1 MSETTGGGPAFLMPD
16 PAPLLFFSLG
26 PRFARTQIVGL
37 LIGPVGFPLFS
48 GLILWAMVR
57 WPSPAADLFP
67 AFIALELF
75 LYLGAG
81 LGWALAAALLA
92 TAVALGGFFF
102 SLVPWA
108 RGLYALQGGLVWGV
122 FWGLS
127 QFDRRRDI
135 AWNRYQEEWDG
146 LELDL
151 SRLQADVED
160 GRTVIEDSQARINA
174 FDRLQLFT
182 DDLVGPYHRDELL
195 QRAQAGLG
203 NMFPK
208 AKVSLHL
215 FPKPDVPDVSDEWGM
230 KVLQWGQPRL
240 LPSRASS
247 TPTWEP
253 GLFICLPVK
262 GRESYLGW
270 ISLEAKQAAHPFHIH
285 DLRLASIGSDLI
297 SLALG
302 NTERF
307 SQTEALAISDELTGI
322 FTRGYFNERLLE
334 EFRKARHNGRPFSLV
349 ILDID
354 HFKKVN
360 DAHGHHIGDE
370 VLRWLS
376 RLLMAQARETD
387 FVARYG
393 GEEFVVIMPSTRGA
407 DAFRFTQRLVKT
419 VAATPFRWGQ
429 KSIKVTLSAGVAALT
444 ADVANEEEMIRRSD
458 EALYAAK
465 KGGRNRVRAYAD

>member
-1 MSETTGGGPAFLMPD
+1 VPLTEPQ
-16 PAPLLFFSLG
+16 PLLFFIPGGRSSRVHVVSLLVG
-26 PRFARTQIVGL
+26 PAGL
-37 LIGPVGFPLFS
+37 PLFG
-48 GLILWAMVR
+48 GLILWAMIKG
-57 WPSPAADLFP
+57 PFP
-67 AFIALELF
+67 ATDVFPLFIALELF
-75 LYLGAG
+75 LYLGGG
-81 LGWALAAALLA
+81 LGWAFGGALLA
-92 TAVALGGFFF
+92 TGVAMGGFFF
-102 SLVPWA
+102 SMAPWA
-108 RGLYALQGGLVWGV
+108 RVLYAMNGLLVWGV
-122 FWGLS
+122 FWILGT
-127 QFDRRRDI
+127 FDRKRDL
-135 AWNRYQEEWDG
+135 AWNRFQEEWDG

-151 SRLQADVED
+151 SRLQSDVENA
-160 GRTVIEDSQARINA
+160 RTVIDDSQARIHA

-195 QRAQAGLG
+195 QRVQAGLG
-203 NMFPK
+203 AMFPK
-208 AKVSLHL
+208 ARVGLHL
-215 FPKPDVPDVSDEWGM
+215 FPKPDVPDSNDEWGM

-240 LPSRASS
+240 LPSRTS
-247 TPTWEP
+247 TVPTWEP

-262 GRESYLGW
+262 GRESFLGW
-270 ISLEAKQAAHPFHIH
+270 ISMEAKQARHPFHIH

-307 SQTEALAISDELTGI
+307 SQTEALAISDELTGV

-376 RLLMAQARETD
+376 RLVMAQARETD

-393 GEEFVVIMPSTRGA
+393 GEEFVVIMPSTRAA
-407 DAFRFTQRLVKT
+407 DAFRFTQRMVKII
-419 VAATPFRWGQ
+419 AATPFRWGQ
-429 KSIKVTLSAGVAALT
+429 KSIKVTISAGVAALT
-444 ADVANEEEMIRRSD
+444 SDVTNEEEMIRRSD

-465 KGGRNRVRAYAD
+465 KGGRNRVRAYTV

>member
-1 MSETTGGGPAFLMPD
+1 MTD
-16 PAPLLFFSLG
+16 PSPLLFFSLG
-26 PRFARTQIVGL
+26 TRSARAQIAGL
-37 LIGPVGFPLFS
+37 MIGPVGLPLFS
-48 GLILWAMVR
+48 GLILWAMIR
-57 WPSPAADLFP
+57 SPFPAADLFP
-67 AFIALELF
+67 AFVALELF

-81 LGWALAAALLA
+81 LAWAFAAALLA
-92 TAVALGGFFF
+92 SAVALGGFFF
-102 SLVPWA
+102 SMAPWA
-108 RGLYALQGGLVWGV
+108 RVLYALQGGLVWGV
-122 FWGLS
+122 FWVLC

-151 SRLQADVED
+151 SRLQADVEN

-203 NMFPK
+203 TMFPK

-215 FPKPDVPDVSDEWGM
+215 FPKPDVPDPSDEWGM

-240 LPSRASS
+240 LPSRVSS
-247 TPTWEP
+247 MPTWEP

-262 GRESYLGW
+262 GRESFLGW

-322 FTRGYFNERLLE
+322 YTRGYFNERLLE

-376 RLLMAQARETD
+376 RMVMAQARETD

-444 ADVANEEEMIRRSD
+444 SDVANEEEMIRRSD

>member
-1 MSETTGGGPAFLMPD
+1 MIRSPWPATD
-16 PAPLLFFSLG
+16 
-26 PRFARTQIVGL
+26 V
-37 LIGPVGFPLFS
+37 
-48 GLILWAMVR
+48 
-57 WPSPAADLFP
+57 FP
-67 AFIALELF
+67 AFFALELF

-81 LGWALAAALLA
+81 LNWAFVLALLA
-92 TAVALGGFFF
+92 SAVALSGFFF
-102 SLVPWA
+102 SMAPYA
-108 RGLYALQGGLVWGV
+108 RILYPLHGLLVWAL
-122 FWGLS
+122 FWVLS
-127 QFDRRRDI
+127 GFDRRRDI
-135 AWNRYQEEWDG
+135 AWNRFQEEYDG

-151 SRLQADVED
+151 SRLQSDVETA
-160 GRTVIEDSQARINA
+160 RTVIEDSQARIHA

-203 NMFPK
+203 TMFPK

-215 FPKPDVPDVSDEWGM
+215 FPKPDVPDPTDEWGM
-230 KVLQWGQPRL
+230 KILQWGQPRL
-240 LPSRASS
+240 LPSRAST

-270 ISLEAKQAAHPFHIH
+270 ISLEAKQTAHPFHIH

-307 SQTEALAISDELTGI
+307 SQTEALAISDELTGVY
-322 FTRGYFNERLLE
+322 TRGYFNERLLE

-376 RLLMAQARETD
+376 RLVMAQARETD

-393 GEEFVVIMPSTRGA
+393 GEEFVVIMPSTREPE
-407 DAFRFTQRLVKT
+407 AFRFTQRLVKT
-419 VAATPFRWGQ
+419 IAATPFRWGQ

-444 ADVANEEEMIRRSD
+444 SDVANEEDMIRRSD
-458 EALYAAK
+458 EALFAAK

>member
-1 MSETTGGGPAFLMPD
+1 MG
-16 PAPLLFFSLG
+16 
-26 PRFARTQIVGL
+26 V

-48 GLILWAMVR
+48 ALTLWAMIR
-57 WPSPAADLFP
+57 FSWPAADIFP
-67 AFIALELF
+67 VFFALELF

-81 LGWALAAALLA
+81 LNWAFASALLA
-92 TAVALGGFFF
+92 SAVALSGFFF
-102 SLVPWA
+102 SMAPWA
-108 RGLYALQGGLVWGV
+108 RGLYALHGVLLWGV
-122 FWGLS
+122 FWALTR
-127 QFDRRRDI
+127 FDRHRDI
-135 AWNRYQEEWDG
+135 AWNRFQEEWDG

-151 SRLQADVED
+151 SRLQSDVENA
-160 GRTVIEDSQARINA
+160 RTVIDDSQARIHA

-203 NMFPK
+203 TMFPK

-215 FPKPDVPDVSDEWGM
+215 FPKPDVPDPSDEWGM
-230 KVLQWGQPRL
+230 KILQWGQPRL
-240 LPSRASS
+240 LPSRVST

-262 GRESYLGW
+262 GRDSFIGW

-307 SQTEALAISDELTGI
+307 SQTEALAISDELTGVY
-322 FTRGYFNERLLE
+322 TRGYFNERLLE

-370 VLRWLS
+370 VLRWLA
-376 RLLMAQARETD
+376 RLVMAQARETD

-393 GEEFVVIMPSTRGA
+393 GEEFVVIMPSTRSA

-419 VAATPFRWGQ
+419 IASTPFRWGQ

-444 ADVANEEEMIRRSD
+444 ADVPNEEEMIRRSD

-465 KGGRNRVRAYAD
+465 KGGRNRVRAYSD

>member
-1 MSETTGGGPAFLMPD
+1 MESSA
-16 PAPLLFFSLG
+16 LLFFS
-26 PRFARTQIVGL
+26 PKHRSTKVQVIGL
-37 LIGPVGFPLFS
+37 LLGPVGLPLFS
-48 GLILWAMVR
+48 GLTIWAMIR
-57 WPSPAADLFP
+57 SPLPAADIFP
-67 AFIALELF
+67 AFFALQLF

-81 LGWALAAALLA
+81 LSWAFASALLA
-92 TAVALGGFFF
+92 SAVALGGFFF
-102 SLVPWA
+102 SMAPWA
-108 RGLYALQGGLVWGV
+108 RVLYALNGLLVWGV
-122 FWGLS
+122 FWVLS
-127 QFDRRRDI
+127 QFDRRRER
-135 AWNRYQEEWDG
+135 ASNRYQEEWDG
-146 LELDL
+146 LELEL
-151 SRLQADVED
+151 SRLQSDIENA
-160 GRTVIEDSQARINA
+160 RTVIDDSQARIHS

-195 QRAQAGLG
+195 QRAQVGLG

-215 FPKPDVPDVSDEWGM
+215 FPKPDVPDPSDEWGM

-240 LPSRASS
+240 LPSRVST

-253 GLFICLPVK
+253 GHFICLPVK
-262 GRESYLGW
+262 GRDSFLGW
-270 ISLEAKQAAHPFHIH
+270 ISLESKVASHPFHIH

-322 FTRGYFNERLLE
+322 YTRGYFNERLLE
-334 EFRKARHNGRPFSLV
+334 EFRKARHNGRPFSLA

-370 VLRWLS
+370 VLRWLA
-376 RLLMAQARETD
+376 RLVMGQARETD

-393 GEEFVVIMPSTRGA
+393 GEEFVVIMPSTKGA
-407 DAFRFTQRLVKT
+407 DAFRFTQRLVKII
-419 VAATPFRWGQ
+419 AATPFRWGQ

-444 ADVANEEEMIRRSD
+444 ADVTSEEEMIRRAD
-458 EALYAAK
+458 EALFAAK
-465 KGGRNRVRAYAD
+465 KGGRNRVRAYSPIP

>member
-1 MSETTGGGPAFLMPD
+1 MTNPS
-16 PAPLLFFSLG
+16 PLLFFLLG
-26 PRFARTQIVGL
+26 TRSPRAQLVGA

-48 GLILWAMVR
+48 FLILWAMVR
-57 WPSPAADLFP
+57 APLPATEVFP
-67 AFIALELF
+67 AFFALQLF

-81 LGWALAAALLA
+81 LNWAFALALLA
-92 TAVALGGFFF
+92 SAVSLSGFFF
-102 SLVPWA
+102 SMAPLA
-108 RGLYALQGGLVWGV
+108 RPLYALYGVLIWAV
-122 FWGLS
+122 FWILS
-127 QFDRRRDI
+127 GFDRRRDI
-135 AWNRYQEEWDG
+135 AWNRYQEDWDG

-151 SRLQADVED
+151 SRLQSDVENA
-160 GRTVIEDSQARINA
+160 RTVIDDSQARIHA

-203 NMFPK
+203 TMFPK
-208 AKVSLHL
+208 AKVALHL
-215 FPKPDVPDVSDEWGM
+215 FPKPDVPDPTDEWGM
-230 KVLQWGQPRL
+230 KILQWGQPRL
-240 LPSRASS
+240 LPSRGST

-262 GRESYLGW
+262 GRESFLGW
-270 ISLEAKQAAHPFHIH
+270 ISLEAKQPAHPFHIH

-322 FTRGYFNERLLE
+322 YTRGYFNERLLE

-376 RLLMAQARETD
+376 RLVMAQARETD

-393 GEEFVVIMPSTRGA
+393 GEEFVVIMPSTRESE
-407 DAFRFTQRLVKT
+407 AFRFTQRLVKT
-419 VAATPFRWGQ
+419 ISATPFRWGQ
-429 KSIKVTLSAGVAALT
+429 KSIKVTLSAGVAAL
-444 ADVANEEEMIRRSD
+444 ASDVTNEEEMIRRAD

>member
-1 MSETTGGGPAFLMPD
+1 MTD
-16 PAPLLFFSLG
+16 PAPLLFFSPGHRSMRRQVLM
-26 PRFARTQIVGL
+26 L

-48 GLILWAMVR
+48 LLTLWAMVR
-57 WPSPAADLFP
+57 APYPAADLFP

-75 LYLGAG
+75 LYIGAG
-81 LGWALAAALLA
+81 LSWAFAAALLA
-92 TAVALGGFFF
+92 SAVALSGFFF
-102 SLVPWA
+102 SNAPWA
-108 RGLYALQGGLVWGV
+108 RGLYALHGGLIWGV
-122 FWGLS
+122 FWVISHFNG
-127 QFDRRRDI
+127 RRDR
-135 AWNRYQEEWDG
+135 ANNRFQEEWDG

-151 SRLQADVED
+151 SRLQSDVENA
-160 GRTVIEDSQARINA
+160 RTVIDDSQARIHA

-203 NMFPK
+203 TMFPK

-215 FPKPDVPDVSDEWGM
+215 FPKPDVPDPSDEWGM

-240 LPSRASS
+240 LPSRVS
-247 TPTWEP
+247 TAPTWEP

-262 GRESYLGW
+262 GRDSFLGW
-270 ISLEAKQAAHPFHIH
+270 ISLEAKQPESPFHIH

-322 FTRGYFNERLLE
+322 YTRGYFNERLVE

-360 DAHGHHIGDE
+360 DVHGHHMGDE
-370 VLRWLS
+370 VLRWLA
-376 RLLMAQARETD
+376 RLVMAQARETD

-393 GEEFVVIMPSTRGA
+393 GEEFVVIMPSTRGT
-407 DAFRFTQRLVKT
+407 DAFRFTQRLVKI

-444 ADVANEEEMIRRSD
+444 ADVTNEEEMIRRSD
-458 EALYAAK
+458 EALFAAK
-465 KGGRNRVRAYAD
+465 KGGRNRVRSYSD